1 MIANLEGGSSSTDL
15 GKAILESYFNVKNE
29 GQVVNLRYGKLQA
42 AFAAQP
48 IALGLYCDG
57 LAFEWV
63 TAYQE
68 GDEEG

>member
-48 IALGLYCDG
+48 IALG
-57 LAFEWV
+57 FIV
-63 TAYQE
+63 TA
-68 GDEEG
+68 